1 MKRILTGLKPSGE
14 LTLGSLIGCINQM
27 VKLQDEY
34 DSFMFVPDMHAITV
48 KQDPKMLRERIR
60 KNVALYLACGVD
72 PDKNTIYLQSENLY
86 HANLSWVL
94 ECTTYMGEASRM
106 TQYKDK
112 SSKGENV
119 TVGLFT
125 YPILMA
131 ADILLYD
138 ADYVPVGIDQKQ
150 HVELARD
157 IALRF
162 NKTYG
167 DTFKMP
173 EPMMSEVGVK
183 IMDLQEPTKK
193 MSKSDET
200 YKGVILLLDDEK
212 TIRKKIM
219 SAVTDSDNKIYYDKD
234 NKPGVSNLLTIYSY
248 LKNISIE
255 ENKDIKYLND
265 YDIIKIVYVTPYDYY
280 RSDLIESTLENVNDR
295 DKENIINLLN
305 IFDPDV
311 VDFKLV
317 KKFNTGRSYIY
328 IDHNVYGTTP
338 LFSFGDSIKKIFTL
352 ATAMISA
359 KGGILLVDEIES
371 AIHKN
376 HINKV
381 FNSIIKICKEYKVQL
396 ICTTHSLEAIDGI
409 ILSLGNQIDLLSCFR
424 IEVYNNKTYYTKFS
438 GDRLKDI
445 RNLLGQ
451 DVR

>member
-162 NKTYG
+162 NKTYD

-234 NKPGVSNLLTIYSY
+234 NKPGVSNLLTIYSS

-255 ENKDIKYLND
+255 EAEDYFKDYNYGNFKKEVADLVVSVLSNIQTKYN
-265 YDIIKIVYVTPYDYY
+265 
-280 RSDLIESTLENVNDR
+280 E
-295 DKENIINLLN
+295 IINGTMLDDILDKGREKTCE
-305 IFDPDV
+305 IAKEKTLDV
-311 VDFKLV
+311 FRKVGL
-317 KKFNTGRSYIY
+317 GR
-328 IDHNVYGTTP
+328 N
-338 LFSFGDSIKKIFTL
+338 
-352 ATAMISA
+352 
-359 KGGILLVDEIES
+359 
-371 AIHKN
+371 
-376 HINKV
+376 
-381 FNSIIKICKEYKVQL
+381 
-396 ICTTHSLEAIDGI
+396 
-409 ILSLGNQIDLLSCFR
+409 
-424 IEVYNNKTYYTKFS
+424 
-438 GDRLKDI
+438 
-445 RNLLGQ
+445 
-451 DVR
+451 

>member
-212 TIRKKIM
+212 IIRKKIM

-234 NKPGVSNLLTIYSY
+234 NKPGVSNLLTIYSS

-255 ENKDIKYLND
+255 EAENYFKDYNYGNFKKEVADLVVSVLSNIQTKYN
-265 YDIIKIVYVTPYDYY
+265 
-280 RSDLIESTLENVNDR
+280 E
-295 DKENIINLLN
+295 IINGTMLDDILDEGREKTCE
-305 IFDPDV
+305 IAKEKTLDV
-311 VDFKLV
+311 FRKVGL
-317 KKFNTGRSYIY
+317 GR
-328 IDHNVYGTTP
+328 N
-338 LFSFGDSIKKIFTL
+338 
-352 ATAMISA
+352 
-359 KGGILLVDEIES
+359 
-371 AIHKN
+371 
-376 HINKV
+376 
-381 FNSIIKICKEYKVQL
+381 
-396 ICTTHSLEAIDGI
+396 
-409 ILSLGNQIDLLSCFR
+409 
-424 IEVYNNKTYYTKFS
+424 
-438 GDRLKDI
+438 
-445 RNLLGQ
+445 
-451 DVR
+451 

>member
-234 NKPGVSNLLTIYSY
+234 NKPGVSNLLTIYSS

-255 ENKDIKYLND
+255 EAEDYFKDYNYGNFKKEVADLVVSVLSNIQTKYN
-265 YDIIKIVYVTPYDYY
+265 
-280 RSDLIESTLENVNDR
+280 E
-295 DKENIINLLN
+295 IINGTMLDDILDKGRKKTCE
-305 IFDPDV
+305 IAKEKTLDV
-311 VDFKLV
+311 FRKVGL
-317 KKFNTGRSYIY
+317 GR
-328 IDHNVYGTTP
+328 N
-338 LFSFGDSIKKIFTL
+338 
-352 ATAMISA
+352 
-359 KGGILLVDEIES
+359 
-371 AIHKN
+371 
-376 HINKV
+376 
-381 FNSIIKICKEYKVQL
+381 
-396 ICTTHSLEAIDGI
+396 
-409 ILSLGNQIDLLSCFR
+409 
-424 IEVYNNKTYYTKFS
+424 
-438 GDRLKDI
+438 
-445 RNLLGQ
+445 
-451 DVR
+451 

>member
-72 PDKNTIYLQSENLY
+72 PNKNTIYLQSENLY

-173 EPMMSEVGVK
+173 EPMMSDVGVK

-234 NKPGVSNLLTIYSY
+234 NKPGVSNLLTIYSS

-255 ENKDIKYLND
+255 EAEDYFKDYNYGNFKKEVADLVVSVLSNIQTKYN
-265 YDIIKIVYVTPYDYY
+265 
-280 RSDLIESTLENVNDR
+280 E
-295 DKENIINLLN
+295 IINGTMLDDILDEGREKTCE
-305 IFDPDV
+305 IAKEKTLDV
-311 VDFKLV
+311 FRKVGL
-317 KKFNTGRSYIY
+317 GR
-328 IDHNVYGTTP
+328 N
-338 LFSFGDSIKKIFTL
+338 
-352 ATAMISA
+352 
-359 KGGILLVDEIES
+359 
-371 AIHKN
+371 
-376 HINKV
+376 
-381 FNSIIKICKEYKVQL
+381 
-396 ICTTHSLEAIDGI
+396 
-409 ILSLGNQIDLLSCFR
+409 
-424 IEVYNNKTYYTKFS
+424 
-438 GDRLKDI
+438 
-445 RNLLGQ
+445 
-451 DVR
+451 

>member
-167 DTFKMP
+167 NTFKMP

-234 NKPGVSNLLTIYSY
+234 NKPGVSNLLTIYSS

-255 ENKDIKYLND
+255 EAENYFKDYNYGNFKKEVADLVVSVLSNIQTKYN
-265 YDIIKIVYVTPYDYY
+265 
-280 RSDLIESTLENVNDR
+280 E
-295 DKENIINLLN
+295 IINGTMLDDILDEGREKTCE
-305 IFDPDV
+305 IAKEKTLDV
-311 VDFKLV
+311 FRKVGL
-317 KKFNTGRSYIY
+317 GR
-328 IDHNVYGTTP
+328 N
-338 LFSFGDSIKKIFTL
+338 
-352 ATAMISA
+352 
-359 KGGILLVDEIES
+359 
-371 AIHKN
+371 
-376 HINKV
+376 
-381 FNSIIKICKEYKVQL
+381 
-396 ICTTHSLEAIDGI
+396 
-409 ILSLGNQIDLLSCFR
+409 
-424 IEVYNNKTYYTKFS
+424 
-438 GDRLKDI
+438 
-445 RNLLGQ
+445 
-451 DVR
+451 